1 MYQNPL
7 LSILLLIGIA
17 PITGSFLGVL
27 YHRIP
32 AGRSI
37 GFDRSACDDC
47 GHVLNAIDL
56 LPVVTWLAT
65 RGRCR
70 HCGVSISAFYPAIE
84 IAALGVVLW
93 AWTVFTDWQVWVTS
107 ILGWNLM
114 AVMLINR
121 AHNSLPGA
129 NILIWPLAVL
139 GLAVAWYVAPI
150 SVVDHLVG
158 AVAGFVLGRMFDR
171 SDDDKLE
178 GHLGLGGEGAALFCA
193 CGAWVAWQGL
203 ADLTIL
209 FLVLTVIASV
219 SKREGW
225 RPIPGGACM
234 AMGLWL
240 AWLYGPIVQI

>member
-37 GFDRSACDDC
+37 GLDRSACDDC

-56 LPVVTWLAT
+56 LPVVTWLDT

-93 AWTVFTDWQVWVTS
+93 AWTVFPGWRVWTTS

-114 AVMLINR
+114 ALILINR

-129 NILIWPLAVL
+129 KILIWPLAVL
-139 GLAVAWYVAPI
+139 GLAVAWFAAPETI
-150 SVVDHLVG
+150 IDHLIGAAVG
-158 AVAGFVLGRMFDR
+158 FAIGRMFDQ
-171 SDDDKLE
+171 SDDKLD
-178 GHLGLGGEGAALFCA
+178 GYLGLDGEGAALFAA
-193 CGAWVAWQGL
+193 CGAWLAWRGVP
-203 ADLTIL
+203 DLTVL
-209 FLVLTVIASV
+209 LLVLTAMATIFR
-219 SKREGW
+219 REGW
-225 RPIPGGACM
+225 RPIPVGACL

-240 AWLYGPIVQI
+240 SWLYGPFIQL

>member
-70 HCGVSISAFYPAIE
+70 HCGVSSIAFYPAIE

-93 AWTVFTDWQVWVTS
+93 AWTVFADWQVWGT
-107 ILGWNLM
+107 
-114 AVMLINR
+114 
-121 AHNSLPGA
+121 
-129 NILIWPLAVL
+129 
-139 GLAVAWYVAPI
+139 
-150 SVVDHLVG
+150 
-158 AVAGFVLGRMFDR
+158 
-171 SDDDKLE
+171 
-178 GHLGLGGEGAALFCA
+178 
-193 CGAWVAWQGL
+193 
-203 ADLTIL
+203 
-209 FLVLTVIASV
+209 
-219 SKREGW
+219 
-225 RPIPGGACM
+225 
-234 AMGLWL
+234 
-240 AWLYGPIVQI
+240 